1 MSAPGERTEEEATAA
16 LEEREWQPRTRVGR
30 MVKEGRIKSIDEI
43 FRRNLPLL
51 EPEIVD
57 YLLPDLKHEVIDTTI
72 VQKMTDAGRITRFRV
87 VVVVGNMDGYVGLG
101 KGKARQYR
109 FAVEKAL
116 RNAKLNIVPVR
127 RGCGSWEC
135 TCGEAHSVPFTV
147 RGKSGSV
154 EVILKPAP
162 KGTGLVAGD
171 VAKVVLRYA
180 GISDVWSFT
189 KGETRTSY
197 NFARATYLALRN
209 TYRFVT
215 PMDWGRLVLPRRS

>member
-1 MSAPGERTEEEATAA
+1 MVRRRASSGPRPAVSPPEVLEAW
-16 LEEREWQPRTRVGR
+16 EPRTRVGR
-30 MVKEGRIKSIDEI
+30 MVKEGRITSIDEI
-43 FRRNLPLL
+43 FKMNMPIL

-57 YLLPDLKHEVIDTTI
+57 ILLPDLKHEVIDVTI
-72 VQKMTDAGRITRFRV
+72 VQKMTDAGRITRFRA
-87 VVVVGNMDGYVGLG
+87 VVVVGNEDGYVGLG
-101 KGKARQYR
+101 KGKARQFR
-109 FAVEKAL
+109 FAIEKAI

-171 VAKVVLRYA
+171 VAKMVLRMA
-180 GISDVWSFT
+180 GIRDVWSFT

-197 NFARATYLALRN
+197 NFARATYLALRA
-209 TYRFVT
+209 TYEFVT
-215 PMDWGRLVLPRRS
+215 PLDWARV

>member
-1 MSAPGERTEEEATAA
+1 MSMQAQG
-16 LEEREWQPRTRVGR
+16 LENWVPRTRVGR
-30 MVKEGRIKSIDEI
+30 LVMEGRITSLEEI

-57 YLLPDLKHEVIDTTI
+57 WLIGDQLQHEVIDVTI
-72 VQKMTDAGRITRFRV
+72 VQKMTDAGRITRFRAV
-87 VVVVGNMDGYVGLG
+87 VAIGNMDGYVGLG
-101 KGKARQYR
+101 KGKAKQFRM
-109 FAVEKAL
+109 AIEKAI
-116 RNAKLNIVPVR
+116 RNAKLNITPVR

-171 VAKVVLRYA
+171 VAKKVLRLA
-180 GISDVWSFT
+180 GIRDLWMFT

-209 TYRFVT
+209 TYRFMT
-215 PMDWGRLVLPRRS
+215 PLDWYRA

>member
-1 MSAPGERTEEEATAA
+1 MASPS
-16 LEEREWQPRTRVGR
+16 LENWVPRTKVGR
-30 MVKEGRIKSIDEI
+30 LVLEGKITSLEEI

-57 YLLPDLKHEVIDTTI
+57 YLIGEQLQHEVIDVSI
-72 VQKMTDAGRITRFRV
+72 VQKMTDAGRVTKFRA
-87 VVVVGNMDGYVGLG
+87 VVVVGNGDGYVGLG
-101 KGKARQYR
+101 KGKARQFR
-109 FAVEKAL
+109 EAINKAL
-116 RNAKLNIVPVR
+116 RNAKLNITPVR

-135 TCGEAHSVPFTV
+135 TCGESHSVPFTV

-171 VAKVVLRYA
+171 VAKKVLRLA
-180 GISDVWSFT
+180 GISDLWTFT

-197 NFARATYLALRN
+197 NFARAVFLALRN
-209 TYRFVT
+209 TYRFMT
-215 PMDWGRLVLPRRS
+215 PLDWYRS

>member
-1 MSAPGERTEEEATAA
+1 MARASRLRPDEI
-16 LEEREWQPRTRVGR
+16 LEIWQPRTRVGR
-30 MVKEGRIKSIDEI
+30 MVKEGQITSIDEI
-43 FRRNLPLL
+43 FKRNLPIL

-57 YLLPDLKHEVIDTTI
+57 VLLPDLDHEIIDATI

-87 VVVVGNMDGYVGLG
+87 TVVVGNHDGYVGLG

-116 RNAKLNIVPVR
+116 RNAKLNITPVR

-135 TCGEAHSVPFTV
+135 TCGEPHSVPFTV

-171 VAKVVLRYA
+171 VAKSVLRMA
-180 GISDVWSFT
+180 GIRDVWTFT

-197 NFARATYLALRN
+197 NFARATYLALRA
-209 TYRFVT
+209 TYKFVT
-215 PMDWGRLVLPRRS
+215 PLEWARA

>member
-1 MSAPGERTEEEATAA
+1 MSEAPAPEA
-16 LEEREWQPRTRVGR
+16 LEKEWQPRTRVGR
-30 MVKEGRIKSIDEI
+30 LVKEGKITSIDEI
-43 FRRNLPLL
+43 FARNLPIL

-57 YLLPDLKHEVIDTTI
+57 YLLPDLKHEVIDVSI
-72 VQKMTDAGRITRFRV
+72 VQKMTDAGRITRYRAV
-87 VVVVGNMDGYVGLG
+87 VILGNMNGYVGLG
-101 KGKARQYR
+101 KGKSRQFR
-109 FAVEKAL
+109 FAVEKAI

-135 TCGEAHSVPFTV
+135 TCGEPHSVPFTV

-154 EVILKPAP
+154 EVVLKPAP

-180 GISDVWSFT
+180 GISDVWTFT

-215 PMDWGRLVLPRRS
+215 PMDWSRVGLPKRV